1 MKKLILTRT
10 TGRLALVL
18 LMLVSVLTGMKA
30 EAIEDT
36 STFDSSVWGTG
47 YKTVPDGQY
56 WWNGNVKLTVGEP
69 GSASNDINGDNN
81 LIVMMSAKLTL
92 TGQTGCYLTKFTIT
106 GYGDF
111 ALTTNTGTMTAVSG
125 GYQWTGRANEV
136 VISCGGDE
144 YDRQDFLIQSIS
156 VTYEINLDDLASA
169 TNSGA
174 QYVFTSAKALVGTSL
189 HAKTISAGTQE
200 MYLDGFMA
208 STDPEIQQSMTSGAT
223 YLHMPSGSRLWLLR
237 SDNNSDVN
245 ITKATF
251 SFLSGSP
258 SISPDGGTYDSS
270 THTWTG
276 KESQLIFSFNE
287 DADIML
293 VESEAGSLF
302 QVDITSYGRGTTTYD
317 GTTIERGESTNNY
330 MGTAT
335 TYMSGDQSMY
345 LTFTPDARRY
355 VYQATRIDGYVNE
368 TDITDEANAGSY
380 TLSGLTDDCRIQ
392 VYYHLIYPNVTWGSN
407 GNGSISFSGTGLDD
421 QDEETFYDG
430 EPVHEGNKT
439 VGYPY
444 GCTLTFTL
452 LPDDGKELVMLM
464 MNGQDVTDQVTEN
477 TFTVT
482 LTQDIDIQA
491 IFEQT
496 AVPVVAPTLFRDGRL
511 FALTTETENA
521 TIYYAVDYDMSQTAA
536 PNFMVYSD
544 ADTHL
549 LDGAA
554 NIWAYAIRDGYLDS
568 ETVVYNVTLEDMTA
582 RAPSD
587 LTYMDGMVTLTV
599 PDSCVVYYTT
609 DGTIPSAT
617 NGTVYDNGIP
627 ITSNVTVQAVSVRD
641 FWFDSPVVEYVV
653 NDFQVAPVSFVQNG
667 YRVTLSTTTE
677 GATIHYTISNSGEGE
692 QTCPSGTA
700 LSMNGDCSIT
710 AYATKDGF
718 SQSEE
723 TVYVFTAADVTVAT
737 PTFNQTDNLVT
748 ITTTTENSTIYY
760 TLDGSEPTTL
770 SNVYAEPGI
779 VVNGNVTVKAFATR
793 PSWFSSPVVTYN
805 VTGFQVAPVTFA
817 QNGNQITLSTT
828 TEDALIHYTL
838 SNGALDEQTC
848 PSGTVLTMTG
858 DCTIMAYAT
867 KDGYTQSDPTN
878 FVFYAEG
885 VTCGTP
891 VLDRIEGTNVIT
903 ATTLTEGATIHYTT
917 DGSEPSEASAIFPEG
932 GLTVSHNQT
941 IKAITLRDT
950 YYPSQVSIFEVNW
963 FQCEMP
969 TFAWN
974 GDALTIS
981 STTVGEDNRNADILY
996 TMVETGAAG
1005 TIIPDTMFYNGPI
1018 TVTSDVTITA
1028 IARLDGYNDSQEARL
1043 VYPYTA
1049 WKSLAD
1055 AIANAQN
1062 VYAQSATSSHVSAEQ
1077 RSNLQTL
1084 TTQAEALYAERTADV
1099 DAINNMTSQLT
1110 IATSDIEA
1118 LLEIKDAYAV
1128 LTLVSGKNSLVFY
1141 YDNQKDARGGMSV
1154 GPFSNW
1160 EQRGWHPYYEDI
1172 TNVVFDESFANCT
1185 SITSTAY
1192 WFYGCSKLATIT
1204 GLENLNTVNV
1214 TDMSSMFYD
1223 CSCQGLTSLD
1233 VSGFKTDNVTNMS
1246 NMFNRCTGLTSLDL
1260 SGFNTENVTDMTG
1273 MFFGCGALTSLNVT
1287 SFKTGNVTKMA
1298 FMFHNCVGLTSLD
1311 LSSFKTDKVTE
1322 MESMFE
1328 NCNNLQTIYASSD
1341 WSTDAVDVQEGSN
1354 VFEDCRSL
1362 VGGKGTAYDGDHINY
1377 TYARIDM
1384 APDAPGYFTDKNAPT
1399 EYIIKV
1405 SVVGNGTV
1413 TIDSVTVASGTEE
1426 QITVPA
1432 GGNLKMFL
1440 NPAAGY
1446 LFSTLE
1452 LDGVN
1457 KNESVVAATATAPAS
1472 YTLWKIYDEHTIV
1485 VTFVSKAVE
1494 AYAALSENN
1503 SKLTFYYDNM
1513 KDERGGM
1520 SVGPFNVNSDQSWSN
1535 ARESITTVVFD
1546 DSFASCTTLTS
1557 TAYWFFNCQNLQE
1570 ITGLDKLNTA
1580 NVTGMSY
1587 MFAGC
1592 SGLISLD
1599 VTNFKTD
1606 NVINMYQMFYHCSG
1620 LTSLDV
1626 TNFKTDNVTDM
1637 GYMFDGCSGLISL
1650 DLSNFKTD
1658 KVANMHNMFNGC
1670 SSMRT
1675 IYAGGEWSTEA
1686 IYKANYEYMFDGC
1699 VNLVGGMGTSY
1710 SANHIDYTYARL
1722 DGGPAAPGYFSR
1734 HLSKGDANGDG
1745 EVNIADAVM
1754 TVTNILG
1761 QPTETLFHQDM
1772 ADMNDD
1778 SEIDIFDVSMIV
1790 TAALNANGSS
1800 PAHGMISGIDNIAEE
1815 DVRLTKQNNR
1825 IYMGIDR
1832 EGVFTAFQFDV
1843 TLPEGVELLGASLAK
1858 GGTNH
1863 QLTFVK
1869 RGDNQYRVVGLSM
1882 TNEVFAASDGHLIQ
1896 LQLSDSSAAGM
1907 AKVSNVLFINPVAKD
1922 ATAIREHR
1930 SGEGDE
1936 DSIYNLKGQY
1946 LGKDR
1951 QKLGKGIY
1959 VINGKKVYIK

>member
-1 MKKLILTRT
+1 M
-10 TGRLALVL
+10 VL

-30 EAIEDT
+30 ESIEDT

-69 GSASNDINGDNN
+69 GSASNDINSDNN
-81 LIVMMSAKLTL
+81 LLVMMSAKLTL

-106 GYGDF
+106 GSGDF

-144 YDRQDFLIQSIS
+144 YDRQEFLIQSIS
-156 VTYEINLDDLASA
+156 VTYEINLDDLA
-169 TNSGA
+169 TVTGTGT
-174 QYVFTSAKALVGTSL
+174 QYDFTSADALAGTSL
-189 HAKTISAGTQE
+189 HAKTITGGDVE
-200 MYLDGFMA
+200 MYLDGFQA
-208 STDPEIQQSMTSGAT
+208 STDPEIQQNMTTAGT
-223 YLHMPSGSRLWLLR
+223 FLHMPAGSRLWLQR
-237 SDNNSDVN
+237 SDNSSSVYV
-245 ITKATF
+245 TKAVFTF
-251 SFLSGSP
+251 VSGSP

-270 THTWTG
+270 TNTWTG

-496 AVPVVAPTLFRDGRL
+496 AVPVAAPTLFRDGRL

-554 NIWAYAIRDGYLDS
+554 NIMAYAIRDGYLDS
-568 ETVVYNVTLEDMTA
+568 ETVAYNVTLEDMTA

-609 DGTIPSAT
+609 DGTVPSAT

-627 ITSNVTVQAVSVRD
+627 VTSNVTVQAVSVRD

-653 NDFQVAPVSFVQNG
+653 SDFQVAPVSFVQNG

-710 AYATKDGF
+710 AYATKEGF

-748 ITTTTENSTIYY
+748 ITTTTENTTIYY

-867 KDGYTQSDPTN
+867 KDGYTQSEPTN

-891 VLDRIEGTNVIT
+891 VLDRMEGTNVIT

-917 DGSEPSEASAIFPEG
+917 DGSEPSEESAVFPEG

-963 FQCEMP
+963 FQCETP

-996 TMVETGAAG
+996 TMVETSAAG

-1018 TVTSDVTITA
+1018 TVTSNVTITA
-1028 IARLDGYNDSQEARL
+1028 IARLDGYNESQEARL

-1062 VYAQSATSSHVSAEQ
+1062 VYAQSASSSRVTADM

-1128 LTLVSGKNSLVFY
+1128 LSEDNTVLTFY
-1141 YDNQKDARGGMSV
+1141 YDNQKDARS
-1154 GPFSNW
+1154 
-1160 EQRGWHPYYEDI
+1160 
-1172 TNVVFDESFANCT
+1172 
-1185 SITSTAY
+1185 
-1192 WFYGCSKLATIT
+1192 
-1204 GLENLNTVNV
+1204 
-1214 TDMSSMFYD
+1214 
-1223 CSCQGLTSLD
+1223 
-1233 VSGFKTDNVTNMS
+1233 
-1246 NMFNRCTGLTSLDL
+1246 
-1260 SGFNTENVTDMTG
+1260 
-1273 MFFGCGALTSLNVT
+1273 
-1287 SFKTGNVTKMA
+1287 
-1298 FMFHNCVGLTSLD
+1298 
-1311 LSSFKTDKVTE
+1311 
-1322 MESMFE
+1322 
-1328 NCNNLQTIYASSD
+1328 
-1341 WSTDAVDVQEGSN
+1341 
-1354 VFEDCRSL
+1354 
-1362 VGGKGTAYDGDHINY
+1362 
-1377 TYARIDM
+1377 
-1384 APDAPGYFTDKNAPT
+1384 
-1399 EYIIKV
+1399 
-1405 SVVGNGTV
+1405 
-1413 TIDSVTVASGTEE
+1413 
-1426 QITVPA
+1426 
-1432 GGNLKMFL
+1432 
-1440 NPAAGY
+1440 
-1446 LFSTLE
+1446 
-1452 LDGVN
+1452 
-1457 KNESVVAATATAPAS
+1457 
-1472 YTLWKIYDEHTIV
+1472 
-1485 VTFVSKAVE
+1485 
-1494 AYAALSENN
+1494 
-1503 SKLTFYYDNM
+1503 
-1513 KDERGGM
+1513 GM
-1520 SVGPFNVNSDQSWSN
+1520 SVGPFNDNSDQSWFN
-1535 ARESITTVVFD
+1535 AAITTVVFD
-1546 DSFASCTTLTS
+1546 DSFANCTTLTS
-1557 TAYWFFNCQNLQE
+1557 TAYWFNDCRNLLV
-1570 ITGLDKLNTA
+1570 INGLDKLNTT
-1580 NVTGMSY
+1580 NVTDMSY
-1587 MFAGC
+1587 MFG
-1592 SGLISLD
+1592 
-1599 VTNFKTD
+1599 
-1606 NVINMYQMFYHCSG
+1606 HCSG
-1620 LTSLDV
+1620 LTSLDLSSFN
-1626 TNFKTDNVTDM
+1626 TANVMDM
-1637 GYMFDGCSGLISL
+1637 NGMFSYCSGLMSL
-1650 DLSNFKTD
+1650 DLSNFNT
-1658 KVANMHNMFNGC
+1658 ANVTNMSGMFASCSGLTSLDVSNFNTANVTNMQSMFNYCYRLTSLDLSSFNTTNVTDMSYMFHYCSGLTSLDLSSFNTANVTDMGSMFNYCDRLTSLDLSSFNTANVTNMSYMFYDCSGLTSLDLSSFNTANVTDMGFMFQNCSGLTSLDLSSFNTANVTNMYAMFSGC
-1670 SSMRT
+1670 SGLTT
-1675 IYAGGEWSTEA
+1675 IYAGSEWSTA
-1686 IYKANYEYMFDGC
+1686 SVVDGPFLFSGC
-1699 VNLVGGMGTSY
+1699 TSLVGGQGTVFD
-1710 SANHIDYTYARL
+1710 ADHTDHEYARI
-1722 DGGPAAPGYFSR
+1722 DGQDGLPGYLSR
-1734 HLSKGDANGDG
+1734 VLSKGDANGDG
-1745 EVNIADAVM
+1745 EVNIADAVI

-1825 IYMGIDR
+1825 IFMGIDR

-1843 TLPEGVELLGASLAK
+1843 TLPEGVELQDASLATS
-1858 GGTNH
+1858 GTNH

>member
-1 MKKLILTRT
+1 M
-10 TGRLALVL
+10 VL

-30 EAIEDT
+30 ESIEDT

-69 GSASNDINGDNN
+69 GSASNDINSDNN
-81 LIVMMSAKLTL
+81 LLVMMSAKLTL

-106 GYGDF
+106 GSGDF

-144 YDRQDFLIQSIS
+144 YDRLNYVIQSIS
-156 VTYEINLDDLASA
+156 VTYEINLDDLA
-169 TNSGA
+169 TVTGTGT
-174 QYVFTSAKALVGTSL
+174 QYDFTSADALAGTSL
-189 HAKTISAGTQE
+189 HAKTITGGDME
-200 MYLDGFMA
+200 MYLDGFQA
-208 STDPEIQQSMTSGAT
+208 STDPEIQQNMTTAGT
-223 YLHMPSGSRLWLLR
+223 FLHMPAGSRLWLQR
-237 SDNNSDVN
+237 SDNSSSVYV
-245 ITKATF
+245 TKAVFTF
-251 SFLSGSP
+251 VSGSP

-270 THTWTG
+270 TNTWTG

-317 GTTIERGESTNNY
+317 STTIERGESTNNY

-496 AVPVVAPTLFRDGRL
+496 AVPVAAPTLFRDGRL

-554 NIWAYAIRDGYLDS
+554 NIMAYAIRDGYLDS

-653 NDFQVAPVSFVQNG
+653 NDFQVAPVSFVQDG

-710 AYATKDGF
+710 AYATKEGF

-748 ITTTTENSTIYY
+748 ITTTTENTTIYY

-779 VVNGNVTVKAFATR
+779 VVNSNVTVKAFATR

-867 KDGYTQSDPTN
+867 KDGYTQSEPTN

-885 VTCGTP
+885 VTCGSP
-891 VLDRIEGTNVIT
+891 LLDRMEGTNVIT
-903 ATTLTEGATIHYTT
+903 AMTLTEGATIHYTT
-917 DGSEPSEASAIFPEG
+917 DGSDPTEASAIFPEG

-963 FQCEMP
+963 FQCEQP

-996 TMVETGAAG
+996 TMVETSASG
-1005 TIIPDTMFYNGPI
+1005 TIIPDTMSYNGPI

-1062 VYAQSATSSHVSAEQ
+1062 VYAQSASSSRVTADM

-1128 LTLVSGKNSLVFY
+1128 LSENNTVLTFY
-1141 YDNQKDARGGMSV
+1141 YDNQKEARNGMSV
-1154 GPFSNW
+1154 GPFSK
-1160 EQRGWHPYYEDI
+1160 
-1172 TNVVFDESFANCT
+1172 
-1185 SITSTAY
+1185 STPS
-1192 WFYGCSKLATIT
+1192 W
-1204 GLENLNTVNV
+1204 
-1214 TDMSSMFYD
+1214 
-1223 CSCQGLTSLD
+1223 
-1233 VSGFKTDNVTNMS
+1233 
-1246 NMFNRCTGLTSLDL
+1246 
-1260 SGFNTENVTDMTG
+1260 
-1273 MFFGCGALTSLNVT
+1273 GA
-1287 SFKTGNVTKMA
+1287 A
-1298 FMFHNCVGLTSLD
+1298 
-1311 LSSFKTDKVTE
+1311 
-1322 MESMFE
+1322 
-1328 NCNNLQTIYASSD
+1328 
-1341 WSTDAVDVQEGSN
+1341 
-1354 VFEDCRSL
+1354 
-1362 VGGKGTAYDGDHINY
+1362 
-1377 TYARIDM
+1377 
-1384 APDAPGYFTDKNAPT
+1384 
-1399 EYIIKV
+1399 
-1405 SVVGNGTV
+1405 
-1413 TIDSVTVASGTEE
+1413 
-1426 QITVPA
+1426 
-1432 GGNLKMFL
+1432 
-1440 NPAAGY
+1440 
-1446 LFSTLE
+1446 
-1452 LDGVN
+1452 
-1457 KNESVVAATATAPAS
+1457 
-1472 YTLWKIYDEHTIV
+1472 
-1485 VTFVSKAVE
+1485 
-1494 AYAALSENN
+1494 
-1503 SKLTFYYDNM
+1503 
-1513 KDERGGM
+1513 
-1520 SVGPFNVNSDQSWSN
+1520 
-1535 ARESITTVVFD
+1535 ITTVVFD

-1557 TAYWFFNCQNLQE
+1557 TAYWFYSCQSLQE

-1580 NVTGMSY
+1580 NVTDMSY
-1587 MFAGC
+1587 MFYDCFRLTSLDLSNFNTANVTNMQSMFYNCGGLTSLDLSSFNTANVSNMSWMFRDC
-1592 SGLISLD
+1592 SGLMSLD
-1599 VTNFKTD
+1599 LSSFNTANVTN
-1606 NVINMYQMFYHCSG
+1606 MQSMFYNCGGLTSLDLSSFNTANVTDMSWMFRDCSG
-1620 LTSLDV
+1620 LTSLDLSSFNTSNV
-1626 TNFKTDNVTDM
+1626 TNMNDMFYQCSGLTSLDLSSFNTANVTDM
-1637 GYMFDGCSGLISL
+1637 GDMFRDCSGLMSLDLSSFNTANVTNMSYMFYGCSGLTSL
-1650 DLSNFKTD
+1650 DLSSFNTANVTD
-1658 KVANMHNMFNGC
+1658 MGNMFSMC
-1670 SSMRT
+1670 SGLMSLDLSSFNTANVTNMNAMFSACSGLTT
-1675 IYAGGEWSTEA
+1675 IYAGSEWSTASVVEV
-1686 IYKANYEYMFDGC
+1686 DGSFLFYGC
-1699 VNLVGGMGTSY
+1699 TSLVGGQGTVFD
-1710 SANHIDYTYARL
+1710 ADHTDYEYARI
-1722 DGGPAAPGYFSR
+1722 DGQDGLPGYLSR
-1734 HLSKGDANGDG
+1734 VLSKGDANGDG

-1754 TVTNILG
+1754 TVTTILG
-1761 QPTETLFHQDM
+1761 QPTDMYFHQDM

-1843 TLPEGVELLGASLAK
+1843 TLPEGVELLGASLAT

>member
-270 THTWTG
+270 TNTWTG

-464 MNGQDVTDQVTEN
+464 MNGQNVTDQVTEN

-496 AVPVVAPTLFRDGRL
+496 AVPVAAPTLFRDGRL

-554 NIWAYAIRDGYLDS
+554 YIWAYAIRDGYLDS
-568 ETVVYNVTLEDMTA
+568 ETVVYNVSLEDMTA

-609 DGTIPSAT
+609 DGTVPSAT

-653 NDFQVAPVSFVQNG
+653 SDFQVAPVSFVQNG

-710 AYATKDGF
+710 AYATKEGF

-748 ITTTTENSTIYY
+748 ITTTTENTTIYY

-828 TEDALIHYTL
+828 TEDALIHYTI
-838 SNGALDEQTC
+838 SNSGEGEQTC
-848 PSGTVLTMTG
+848 PSGTVLTMPG

-867 KDGYTQSDPTN
+867 KDGYTQSEPTN

-891 VLDRIEGTNVIT
+891 ILDRMEGTNVIT
-903 ATTLTEGATIHYTT
+903 AMTLTEGATIHYTT
-917 DGSEPSEASAIFPEG
+917 DGSEPTEASAIFPEG

-963 FQCEMP
+963 FQCETP

-996 TMVETGAAG
+996 TMVETSAAG

-1062 VYAQSATSSHVSAEQ
+1062 VYAQSATSSRVTADM

-1099 DAINNMTSQLT
+1099 DAINNMISQLT

-1128 LTLVSGKNSLVFY
+1128 LSDGVLTFY

-1154 GPFSNW
+1154 GPF
-1160 EQRGWHPYYEDI
+1160 
-1172 TNVVFDESFANCT
+1172 
-1185 SITSTAY
+1185 
-1192 WFYGCSKLATIT
+1192 
-1204 GLENLNTVNV
+1204 
-1214 TDMSSMFYD
+1214 
-1223 CSCQGLTSLD
+1223 
-1233 VSGFKTDNVTNMS
+1233 
-1246 NMFNRCTGLTSLDL
+1246 
-1260 SGFNTENVTDMTG
+1260 
-1273 MFFGCGALTSLNVT
+1273 
-1287 SFKTGNVTKMA
+1287 
-1298 FMFHNCVGLTSLD
+1298 
-1311 LSSFKTDKVTE
+1311 
-1322 MESMFE
+1322 
-1328 NCNNLQTIYASSD
+1328 
-1341 WSTDAVDVQEGSN
+1341 
-1354 VFEDCRSL
+1354 
-1362 VGGKGTAYDGDHINY
+1362 
-1377 TYARIDM
+1377 
-1384 APDAPGYFTDKNAPT
+1384 
-1399 EYIIKV
+1399 
-1405 SVVGNGTV
+1405 
-1413 TIDSVTVASGTEE
+1413 
-1426 QITVPA
+1426 
-1432 GGNLKMFL
+1432 
-1440 NPAAGY
+1440 
-1446 LFSTLE
+1446 
-1452 LDGVN
+1452 
-1457 KNESVVAATATAPAS
+1457 NESNLPA
-1472 YTLWKIYDEHTIV
+1472 WYD
-1485 VTFVSKAVE
+1485 
-1494 AYAALSENN
+1494 
-1503 SKLTFYYDNM
+1503 
-1513 KDERGGM
+1513 
-1520 SVGPFNVNSDQSWSN
+1520 
-1535 ARESITTVVFD
+1535 ARNSITTVVFD
-1546 DSFASCTTLTS
+1546 DSFANCTTLTS
-1557 TAYWFFNCQNLQE
+1557 TAYWFNDCQSLQE

-1580 NVTGMSY
+1580 NVTDMSY
-1587 MFAGC
+1587 MFSGC
-1592 SGLISLD
+1592 SGLTSLD
-1599 VTNFKTD
+1599 LSNFNTANVTNMQSMFYTCGGLTSLDLSSFNTANVTD
-1606 NVINMYQMFYHCSG
+1606 MNGMFSYCYGLTSLDLSSFNTANVTNMSRMFEGCSGLTSLDLSNFNTVNVTDMRYMFYHCSG
-1620 LTSLDV
+1620 LTSLDLSSFNTSNV
-1626 TNFKTDNVTDM
+1626 TNM
-1637 GYMFDGCSGLISL
+1637 RYMFCYCSGLTSL
-1650 DLSNFKTD
+1650 DLSNFNTANVTD
-1658 KVANMHNMFNGC
+1658 MNGMFIYCSGLTSLDLSSFNTANVTNMSLMFSDCSGLTSLDLSNFNTANVTDMNGMFSYC
-1670 SSMRT
+1670 SSLTSLDLSSFNTSNVT
-1675 IYAGGEWSTEA
+1675 IMCSMFFDCHSLTSLDLSSFNTSNVTDMLQMFRDCSGLTSLDLSSFNTSNVTRMDYMFHNCSALKTIFAGSEWSTASVEDGSS
-1686 IYKANYEYMFDGC
+1686 MFENC
-1699 VNLVGGMGTSY
+1699 TSLVGGQGTVFD
-1710 SANHIDYTYARL
+1710 ADHTDHEYARI
-1722 DGGPAAPGYFSR
+1722 DGQDGLPGYLSR
-1734 HLSKGDANGDG
+1734 VLSKGDANGDG

-1754 TVTNILG
+1754 TVTTILG
-1761 QPTETLFHQDM
+1761 QPTDMYFHQDM

-1815 DVRLTKQNNR
+1815 DVHLTKQNNR

-1843 TLPEGVELLGASLAK
+1843 TLPEGVELLGASLAT

-1959 VINGKKVYIK
+1959 VINGKKMYIK

>member
-106 GYGDF
+106 GSGDF

-144 YDRQDFLIQSIS
+144 YDRQDFLIQSIT
-156 VTYEINLDDLASA
+156 VTYEINLDDLA
-169 TNSGA
+169 TVTGTGT
-174 QYVFTSAKALVGTSL
+174 QYDFTSADALAGTSL
-189 HAKTISAGTQE
+189 HAKTITGGDVE
-200 MYLDGFMA
+200 MYLDGFQA
-208 STDPEIQQSMTSGAT
+208 STDPEIQQNMTTAGT
-223 YLHMPSGSRLWLLR
+223 FLHMPAGSRLWLQR
-237 SDNNSDVN
+237 SDNSSSVYV
-245 ITKATF
+245 TKAVFTF
-251 SFLSGSP
+251 VSGSP

-270 THTWTG
+270 TNTWTG

-293 VESEAGSLF
+293 VESETGSLF

-496 AVPVVAPTLFRDGRL
+496 AVPVAAPTLFRDGRL

-554 NIWAYAIRDGYLDS
+554 NIMAYAIRDGYLDS
-568 ETVVYNVTLEDMTA
+568 ETVAYNVTLEDMTA

-627 ITSNVTVQAVSVRD
+627 VTSNVTVQAVSVRD

-710 AYATKDGF
+710 AYATKEGF
-718 SQSEE
+718 SQSDE
-723 TVYVFTAADVTVAT
+723 TTYVFNAADVTVAT

-748 ITTTTENSTIYY
+748 ITTTTENTTIYY

-770 SNVYAEPGI
+770 SSVYAEPGI

-848 PSGTVLTMTG
+848 PSGTVLTMPG

-867 KDGYTQSDPTN
+867 KDGYTQSEPTN

-891 VLDRIEGTNVIT
+891 VLDRMEGTNVIT

-917 DGSEPSEASAIFPEG
+917 DGSEPTEASAIFPEG

-963 FQCEMP
+963 FQCEQP

-996 TMVETGAAG
+996 TMVETSSAG
-1005 TIIPDTMFYNGPI
+1005 TIVPDTMFYNGPI

-1049 WKSLAD
+1049 WKSLTD

-1084 TTQAEALYAERTADV
+1084 TTQAEALYTERTADV

-1118 LLEIKDAYAV
+1118 LLETKDAYAV
-1128 LTLVSGKNSLVFY
+1128 LSDGVLTFY

-1154 GPFSNW
+1154 GPFNDSNLPAW
-1160 EQRGWHPYYEDI
+1160 
-1172 TNVVFDESFANCT
+1172 
-1185 SITSTAY
+1185 
-1192 WFYGCSKLATIT
+1192 
-1204 GLENLNTVNV
+1204 
-1214 TDMSSMFYD
+1214 YD
-1223 CSCQGLTSLD
+1223 
-1233 VSGFKTDNVTNMS
+1233 
-1246 NMFNRCTGLTSLDL
+1246 
-1260 SGFNTENVTDMTG
+1260 
-1273 MFFGCGALTSLNVT
+1273 
-1287 SFKTGNVTKMA
+1287 
-1298 FMFHNCVGLTSLD
+1298 
-1311 LSSFKTDKVTE
+1311 
-1322 MESMFE
+1322 
-1328 NCNNLQTIYASSD
+1328 
-1341 WSTDAVDVQEGSN
+1341 
-1354 VFEDCRSL
+1354 
-1362 VGGKGTAYDGDHINY
+1362 
-1377 TYARIDM
+1377 AR
-1384 APDAPGYFTDKNAPT
+1384 N
-1399 EYIIKV
+1399 
-1405 SVVGNGTV
+1405 
-1413 TIDSVTVASGTEE
+1413 
-1426 QITVPA
+1426 
-1432 GGNLKMFL
+1432 
-1440 NPAAGY
+1440 
-1446 LFSTLE
+1446 
-1452 LDGVN
+1452 
-1457 KNESVVAATATAPAS
+1457 
-1472 YTLWKIYDEHTIV
+1472 
-1485 VTFVSKAVE
+1485 
-1494 AYAALSENN
+1494 
-1503 SKLTFYYDNM
+1503 
-1513 KDERGGM
+1513 
-1520 SVGPFNVNSDQSWSN
+1520 
-1535 ARESITTVVFD
+1535 SITTAVFD

-1557 TAYWFFNCQNLQE
+1557 TAWWFYGCKYLRV
-1570 ITGLDKLNTA
+1570 ITGLDKLNTT
-1580 NVTGMSY
+1580 NVTDMSR
-1587 MFAGC
+1587 MFQGC
-1592 SGLISLD
+1592 SGL
-1599 VTNFKTD
+1599 TNLNVSSFNTD
-1606 NVINMYQMFYHCSG
+1606 NVTDMRYMFAFCSGLTSLDLSSFNTDNVTDMSHMFYGCSGLTSLDLSSFNTANVTSMSNMFYECSGLTSLDLRSFNTANVTSMSSMFLGCSG

-1626 TNFKTDNVTDM
+1626 SNFKTDNVTSMSTMFNGCSGLTNLNVTTFNTANVTTMYRMFAYCSGLTNLDVSGFKTESVTFM
-1637 GYMFDGCSGLISL
+1637 GYMFSNCSNLTNL
-1650 DLSNFKTD
+1650 DLSNFNTGN
-1658 KVANMHNMFNGC
+1658 VTTMNYMFEGC
-1670 SSMRT
+1670 TNLTT
-1675 IYAGGEWSTEA
+1675 IYAGSEWSTA
-1686 IYKANYEYMFDGC
+1686 SVNNGSSMFENC
-1699 VNLVGGMGTSY
+1699 TSLVGGQGTVFD
-1710 SANHIDYTYARL
+1710 ADYTDHEYARI
-1722 DGGPAAPGYFSR
+1722 DGQDGLPGYLSR
-1734 HLSKGDANGDG
+1734 VLSKGDANGDG
-1745 EVNIADAVM
+1745 EVNIADAVI

-1761 QPTETLFHQDM
+1761 QPTDMYFHQDM

-1825 IYMGIDR
+1825 IFMGIDR

-1843 TLPEGVELLGASLAK
+1843 TLPEGVELLGASLAT

-1896 LQLSDSSAAGM
+1896 LQLSDSSSAGM

-1930 SGEGDE
+1930 SGEGEE

>member
-1 MKKLILTRT
+1 MKKLILTRK

-69 GSASNDINGDNN
+69 GSASNDITSDNY
-81 LIVMMSAKLTL
+81 LLVMMSAKLTL

-106 GYGDF
+106 GHGDF

-144 YDRQDFLIQSIS
+144 YDRLDYVIQSIS

-270 THTWTG
+270 TNTWTG

-380 TLSGLTDDCRIQ
+380 TLSGLTDDCRIR

-430 EPVHEGNKT
+430 EPVHEGNNT

-496 AVPVVAPTLFRDGRL
+496 TVPVAAPTLFRDGRL

-544 ADTHL
+544 EVTHL

-554 NIWAYAIRDGYLDS
+554 NIMAYANLGGISES
-568 ETVVYNVTLEDMTA
+568 ETVVYNVSLDDMTA

-627 ITSNVTVQAVSVRD
+627 VTSNVTVQAVSVRD

-748 ITTTTENSTIYY
+748 ITTTTENTTIYY

-848 PSGTVLTMTG
+848 PNGTVLTMTG

-867 KDGYTQSDPTN
+867 KDGYTQSEPTN

-885 VTCGTP
+885 VTCGSP
-891 VLDRIEGTNVIT
+891 ILDRMEGTNVIT

-917 DGSEPSEASAIFPEG
+917 DGSDPTEASAIFPEG

-963 FQCEMP
+963 FQCEQP

-996 TMVETGAAG
+996 TMIETSSAG

-1018 TVTSDVTITA
+1018 TVTSNVTITA
-1028 IARLDGYNDSQEARL
+1028 KARLDGYNDSPEAML

-1084 TTQAEALYAERTADV
+1084 TTQAETLYAERTADV
-1099 DAINNMTSQLT
+1099 DVINNMTSQLT

-1128 LTLVSGKNSLVFY
+1128 LSEDNTVLTFY

-1154 GPFSNW
+1154 GPFNLPEWDS
-1160 EQRGWHPYYEDI
+1160 EVGRYKIDGRGWDSTVTSVI
-1172 TNVVFDESFANCT
+1172 FDESFVNCT
-1185 SITSTAY
+1185 TLTSTAF
-1192 WFYGCSKLATIT
+1192 WFYYCKNLQVIT
-1204 GLENLNTVNV
+1204 GLDKLNTSNV
-1214 TDMSSMFYD
+1214 TDMEGMFEECSS
-1223 CSCQGLTSLD
+1223 
-1233 VSGFKTDNVTNMS
+1233 
-1246 NMFNRCTGLTSLDL
+1246 LTSLDL
-1260 SGFNTENVTDMTG
+1260 SSFNTANVINMIGMFSGCSSLTSLDLGGFNTANVTDMAG
-1273 MFFGCGALTSLNVT
+1273 MFSGCS
-1287 SFKTGNVTKMA
+1287 
-1298 FMFHNCVGLTSLD
+1298 GLTSLD
-1311 LSSFKTDKVTE
+1311 LSSFKTANVTD
-1322 MESMFE
+1322 MQGVFFGCSGLT
-1328 NCNNLQTIYASSD
+1328 NLDLI
-1341 WSTDAVDVQEGSN
+1341 
-1354 VFEDCRSL
+1354 
-1362 VGGKGTAYDGDHINY
+1362 
-1377 TYARIDM
+1377 
-1384 APDAPGYFTDKNAPT
+1384 
-1399 EYIIKV
+1399 
-1405 SVVGNGTV
+1405 
-1413 TIDSVTVASGTEE
+1413 
-1426 QITVPA
+1426 
-1432 GGNLKMFL
+1432 
-1440 NPAAGY
+1440 
-1446 LFSTLE
+1446 
-1452 LDGVN
+1452 
-1457 KNESVVAATATAPAS
+1457 
-1472 YTLWKIYDEHTIV
+1472 
-1485 VTFVSKAVE
+1485 
-1494 AYAALSENN
+1494 
-1503 SKLTFYYDNM
+1503 
-1513 KDERGGM
+1513 
-1520 SVGPFNVNSDQSWSN
+1520 
-1535 ARESITTVVFD
+1535 
-1546 DSFASCTTLTS
+1546 SF
-1557 TAYWFFNCQNLQE
+1557 
-1570 ITGLDKLNTA
+1570 NTA
-1580 NVTGMSY
+1580 NVTYMQGM
-1587 MFAGC
+1587 FC
-1592 SGLISLD
+1592 S
-1599 VTNFKTD
+1599 
-1606 NVINMYQMFYHCSG
+1606 CSG
-1620 LTSLDV
+1620 LTSLDLSSFN
-1626 TNFKTDNVTDM
+1626 TANVTEM
-1637 GYMFDGCSGLISL
+1637 YNMFDDCSNL
-1650 DLSNFKTD
+1650 K
-1658 KVANMHNMFNGC
+1658 
-1670 SSMRT
+1670 T
-1675 IYAGGEWSTEA
+1675 IYAGSEWSTVSVENGA
-1686 IYKANYEYMFDGC
+1686 SMFTNC
-1699 VNLVGGMGTSY
+1699 TSLVGGQGTVFD
-1710 SANHIDYTYARL
+1710 ADHTDHEYARI
-1722 DGGPAAPGYFSR
+1722 DGQDGLPGYLSR
-1734 HLSKGDANGDG
+1734 VLSKGDANGDG

-1754 TVTNILG
+1754 TVTTILG

-1843 TLPEGVELLGASLAK
+1843 TLPEGVELLGASLAT

-1882 TNEVFAASDGHLIQ
+1882 TNEVFAATDGHL
-1896 LQLSDSSAAGM
+1896 
-1907 AKVSNVLFINPVAKD
+1907 V
-1922 ATAIREHR
+1922 
-1930 SGEGDE
+1930 
-1936 DSIYNLKGQY
+1936 
-1946 LGKDR
+1946 
-1951 QKLGKGIY
+1951 
-1959 VINGKKVYIK
+1959 